1 MSWTLAELRTEVFGP
16 YSYMNDGG
24 TQAARV
30 DRFIN
35 QAYQE
40 ICAQAP
46 WPFLE
51 YTATGTAPLSISD
64 LATVIAVVDSD
75 GVTLEP
81 ISYES
86 LRRIVNGDLTETGT
100 AVWHYLTDGTVVNVY
115 PVPADSITVRYRR
128 VPAALSSSS
137 DSPLIPDE
145 YLDIIALGALRRAA
159 LDNQAWEAANGYRQE
174 WDARLL
180 DMVAAE
186 IAPPRAQQFVAGSED
201 Q

>member
-16 YSYMNDGG
+16 YSYLNDSG

-30 DRFIN
+30 DRWIN
-35 QAYQE
+35 QSYQE
-40 ICAQAP
+40 VCDQAP

-51 YTATGTAPLSISD
+51 YTATGTAPLAVSD
-64 LATVIAVVDSD
+64 LGSVVTVVDED
-75 GVTLEP
+75 GVTLEQ

-86 LRRIVNGDLTETGT
+86 LRKIVNGSLAETGT
-100 AVWHYLTDGTVVNVY
+100 PVWYYLTDGTVVNAY
-115 PVPADSITVRYRR
+115 PVPSGSITVRYRR
-128 VPAALSSSS
+128 VPTTLSSSS
-137 DSPLIPDE
+137 DSPLIPDA
-145 YLDIIALGALRRAA
+145 YHDIIALGALRRAA